1 MSKSITA
8 KEFIWNSTPKKPIFI
23 TYENGTIVS
32 RGEEEYRIIDIYD
45 LPLTLEERK
54 YGINFH
60 KHNMEG
66 KFHGLAFDYH
76 NLDNGNFV
84 ILYAAEDKIS
94 EILKKYSYHIEMS
107 VEKAYYRCCDMLVT
121 KNYFKEGDE
130 EKLIKEL
137 INLIR

>member
-94 EILKKYSYHIEMS
+94 KILRKYAFSFNIHTDEY
-107 VEKAYYRCCDMLVT
+107 
-121 KNYFKEGDE
+121 YFKERNE

>member
-84 ILYAAEDKIS
+84 ILYVAEDKIS
-94 EILKKYSYHIEMS
+94 KIFRKYAFSFNIHTDEY
-107 VEKAYYRCCDMLVT
+107 
-121 KNYFKEGDE
+121 YFKEGDE
-130 EKLIKEL
+130 EKLIEEL